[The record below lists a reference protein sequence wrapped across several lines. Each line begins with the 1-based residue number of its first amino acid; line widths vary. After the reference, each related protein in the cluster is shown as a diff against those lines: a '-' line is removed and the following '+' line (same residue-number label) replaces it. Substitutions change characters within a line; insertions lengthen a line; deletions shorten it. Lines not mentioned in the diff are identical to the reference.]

1 MSHPPGCASYC
12 KLSIA
17 IIWKMT
23 RERSSTRSS
32 VWETMKP
39 DTQRHWQTLLSSAQ
53 IYNTLPSNLGL
64 FSSWHPKA
72 SVRCMPA
79 ELKCARRVH
88 TAASLPAP
96 VHSPCLPWHFLSLM
110 EKMVHCK
117 RQVKCQ
123 TAYLYILI
131 SNNEAQYLPT
141 IWCQWLLCRVDWA
154 VCLLFAFYLHENCTN
169 KIGERPL
176 CFY

>member
-1 MSHPPGCASYC
+1 MSHPGRASYC
-12 KLSIA
+12 KPSIA
-17 IIWKMT
+17 INCKMT

-32 VWETMKP
+32 VWETVEP
-39 DTQRHWQTLLSSAQ
+39 DTQRHWQTSLSSAQ

-64 FSSWHPKA
+64 FSCWHPKA

-79 ELKCARRVH
+79 EPKCAHRVH
-88 TAASLPAP
+88 TAASLPALVP
-96 VHSPCLPWHFLSLM
+96 SPCLPWHFLSLM
-110 EKMVHCK
+110 EKTAHCK

-141 IWCQWLLCRVDWA
+141 IWCQWLLCRVD
-154 VCLLFAFYLHENCTN
+154 
-169 KIGERPL
+169 
-176 CFY
+176 